1 MPGQIDLSQ
10 LPPPEILKDLDFEV
24 LLKEIRDDFLERH
37 PQAAETLDL
46 ESEPVTKLLE
56 TAAYRTMINR
66 QEFQEDAR
74 SLLLAYAT
82 GKALDHIGVTY
93 YHTKRLEL
101 QPAQPEADPPLEAVM
116 ESDEDYKRRCQL
128 AMDAPSTAG
137 SEYGYEYHAL
147 SAHED
152 VKDAKAKNQYAGI
165 VRVSVLSRN
174 GTGAASSE
182 LISTVKSALSAERTR
197 PLNDQVDVR
206 SAEIINYIV
215 AASLQ
220 LREGPDP
227 EVVRNAAEKAAQQY
241 ATERHAL
248 GETVVVDK
256 LKSVMYVQGVERVI
270 LASPSQDIVCDKT
283 QAPYCSALEVTTDG

>member
-37 PQAAETLDL
+37 PQAAETLEL

-74 SLLLAYAT
+74 SVLLAYAT
-82 GKALDHIGVTY
+82 DKALDHIGVTY
-93 YHTKRLEL
+93 YHTERLEL
-101 QPAQPEADPPLEAVM
+101 QPAQPDADPPLEAVM

-174 GTGAASSE
+174 GSGAASSE
-182 LISTVKSALSAERTR
+182 LINTVDLALSAERTR

-206 SAEIINYIV
+206 SAEIVSYTV

-227 EVVRNAAEKAAQQY
+227 EVVRKAAEQAAKKY
-241 ATERHAL
+241 AAERHAL
-248 GETVVVDK
+248 GETIVVDK

-270 LASPSQDIVCDKT
+270 LASPAQDIVCDRT
-283 QAPYCSALEVTTDG
+283 QAPYCSGLEVTTDG